1 MIAHFLHQQ
10 QLAILTFVCVLF
22 LITLFNILTIK
33 SLGSST
39 LSGFAPMVS
48 ILVPVRNEAQNIEGC
63 LNSLLAQDYEPFEV
77 IALDDESQDAT
88 AEILKR
94 MSQDNSRL
102 QVLSGLSLPSGWV
115 GKNWACFQL
124 SQVAR
129 GEFILFVDADTRHH
143 PSMLTETI
151 SALNATQADLL
162 SGLPRQ
168 EIKTI
173 GERLIL
179 PILPWAILSFFP
191 IRLFQLVPFSF
202 ASIAVGQFI
211 LCRRSEYL
219 RVGGHSAV
227 RSSVIEDMA
236 LVRLFKKNGLKWE
249 FINLKDRVYCRM
261 YHNFQQ
267 VLDGL
272 SKNLF
277 AVFGNILPVF
287 LLIWLWL
294 AIVFITPALSLVLF
308 LLDTPFDGYSPSLGL
323 AAVGFSLLLWLVSL
337 WYFRMPI
344 IQAAAYPLTIALAG
358 LIAIRSAWFYYIHGS
373 ISWKGREVKT
383 ARH

>member
-1 MIAHFLHQQ
+1 MIAHFLYQQ
-10 QLAILTFVCVLF
+10 QLAILTFVCALF
-22 LITLFNILTIK
+22 FIALFNILTIK

-94 MSQDNSRL
+94 MSHDKVRL

-143 PSMLTETI
+143 PTMLAETI
-151 SALNATQADLL
+151 SVLYATQVDLL

-168 EIKTI
+168 ELKTI

-179 PILPWAILSFFP
+179 PLLPWAILSFFP

-211 LCRRSEYL
+211 LCRKSEYL

-249 FINLKDRVYCRM
+249 FINLKDRVCCRM
-261 YHNFQQ
+261 YHNFSRFWM
-267 VLDGL
+267 G
-272 SKNLF
+272 S
-277 AVFGNILPVF
+277 ARIC
-287 LLIWLWL
+287 LL
-294 AIVFITPALSLVLF
+294 
-308 LLDTPFDGYSPSLGL
+308 YSATSCLC
-323 AAVGFSLLLWLVSL
+323 S
-337 WYFRMPI
+337 Y
-344 IQAAAYPLTIALAG
+344 
-358 LIAIRSAWFYYIHGS
+358 
-373 ISWKGREVKT
+373 
-383 ARH
+383 